1 MFSYLF
7 FPSPPFIACHEI
19 QYYIVHTGQLK
30 LFDVYLVSFFHC
42 KLAPAHFLLFK
53 KSVHGVMPNQ
63 PATMEHPISVTLRKI
78 QE

>member
-53 KSVHGVMPNQ
+53 MACSPMCGNFSALYSFFFGFQNWK
-63 PATMEHPISVTLRKI
+63 
-78 QE
+78 